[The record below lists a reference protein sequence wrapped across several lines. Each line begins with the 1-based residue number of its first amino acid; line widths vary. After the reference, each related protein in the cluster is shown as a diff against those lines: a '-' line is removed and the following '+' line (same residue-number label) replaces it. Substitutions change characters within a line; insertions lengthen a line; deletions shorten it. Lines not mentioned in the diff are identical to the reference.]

1 MRLRCNG
8 WACRYQRG
16 EGGLVIVPYE
26 TAWGK
31 MDREAIGLP
40 AFKTRH
46 NFKRIQRGQNLFH
59 LGVVIKL
66 LSVYLNNV

>member
-1 MRLRCNG
+1 MG
-8 WACRYQRG
+8 RYQRG
-16 EGGLVIVPYE
+16 EGGLVIVLYE

-46 NFKRIQRGQNLFH
+46 NLKWIQRGRNLFH

>member
-1 MRLRCNG
+1 MRR
-8 WACRYQRG
+8 AEKRISRYRRD
-16 EGGLVIVPYE
+16 EGRLVTVPYE

-46 NFKRIQRGQNLFH
+46 NLKRIQRGRNLFH

-66 LSVYLNNV
+66 